1 MTELFLSLLRV
12 LVALGIVI
20 VLILLTLPYLLPLFQ
35 KLKWTRDDRDS
46 RVRLRKVIPLGR
58 SMFLMELEIKGRLF
72 VVAMTEGAV
81 EVLYKDEADNS

>member
-1 MTELFLSLLRV
+1 MTEFFLSLLRV